1 MFYAQKVQ
9 YILMRCELSFTH
21 GMFIMVLGM

>member
-21 GMFIMVLGM
+21 VMFSMVLGM